1 MWYYLFRKKE
11 SSMPKNTNEET
22 NEEMVAVIKNHT
34 ERISRLSQ
42 RISDI
47 SDEITL
53 LKNDLNGFKKGV
65 ARDMRNILDVIN
77 NNEK

>member
-1 MWYYLFRKKE
+1 
-11 SSMPKNTNEET
+11 MPKEENNTELEK
-22 NEEMVAVIKNHT
+22 VIKSHT
-34 ERISRLSQ
+34 EKISRLNQ

-47 SDEITL
+47 SDEIAL
-53 LKNDLNGFKKGV
+53 LRTDLNGFKKGV

>member
-11 SSMPKNTNEET
+11 NSMPKNKNEQTNEEL
-22 NEEMVAVIKNHT
+22 VSVIQNHT

-47 SDEITL
+47 SDEIAI